1 MKAILLRI
9 DEKLYEKIVKFS
21 LDNNISISSAIRG
34 LIIRGLKSVVGKNE
48 MEKKIGEIQIDNNKK
63 IVVYLEEIWYNIL
76 WYIKKKWKN

>member
-63 IVVYLEEIWYNIL
+63 IVVYLEEI
-76 WYIKKKWKN
+76 